1 MAEPKAYEPEKLT
14 SGVTWKWKKTVSDYP
29 ASEWTLTYYLRKDGA
44 TATSFSAAADGDTH
58 LVTVAAATTAGYA
71 AGVYDIIG
79 VVVKAAEKYVVFDG
93 IFEVLTNPATAGAYD
108 PRTHARRVLDLI
120 EAAMEGRIPNGME
133 SYSIVNHGIVMH
145 LYDTSRTNTAARAK
159 IAIEPIYKHDQGTT
173 WPPPI
178 YPSFGS
184 ETTPTASK
192 SLTDVTADRSYYFPP
207 DVHHHCAFFAQTTE
221 PVTHS
226 A

>member
-14 SGVTWKWKKTVSDYP
+14 SGVTWKWKKTISDYP

-133 SYSIVNHGIVMH
+133 SYTIGGRSINKIPLNQLRELYEKYAQDVRQEVQAERLANGRRSGKNIGVRFGNPNGINV
-145 LYDTSRTNTAARAK
+145 
-159 IAIEPIYKHDQGTT
+159 QG
-173 WPPPI
+173 
-178 YPSFGS
+178 Y
-184 ETTPTASK
+184 
-192 SLTDVTADRSYYFPP
+192 SYIG
-207 DVHHHCAFFAQTTE
+207 
-221 PVTHS
+221 
-226 A
+226 

>member
-14 SGVTWKWKKTVSDYP
+14 SGVTWKWKKTISDYP

-58 LVTVAAATTAGYA
+58 LVTVTAATTAGYA
-71 AGVYDIIG
+71 AGVYDIVG

-133 SYSIVNHGIVMH
+133 SYTIGGRSINKIPLNQLRELYEKYAQDVRQEVQAERLANGRRSGKNIGVRFGKPSGINV
-145 LYDTSRTNTAARAK
+145 
-159 IAIEPIYKHDQGTT
+159 QG
-173 WPPPI
+173 
-178 YPSFGS
+178 Y
-184 ETTPTASK
+184 
-192 SLTDVTADRSYYFPP
+192 SYIG
-207 DVHHHCAFFAQTTE
+207 
-221 PVTHS
+221 
-226 A
+226 